1 MATDKI
7 DPWLNIFGEHGGI
20 YSVTTEDDDSLFT
33 EKVYTAN
40 KMVSA
45 FEDICQAKAPM
56 DSAILKLPDP
66 RCNELM
72 VLGKYLMCLKS
83 T

>member
-1 MATDKI
+1 MMATDKI

-45 FEDICQAKAPM
+45 LEDIFQAKAPM
-56 DSAILKLPDP
+56 DSAILKLPNP
-66 RCNELM
+66 NIL
-72 VLGKYLMCLKS
+72 KTYL
-83 T
+83 